1 MRVLEAVLSKELMML
16 LVTVLEHSLIFEP
29 KSDSELDG
37 HINSP
42 PTPQLGGLNI
52 SLSAVDF
59 HE

>member
-42 PTPQLGGLNI
+42 PTPN
-52 SLSAVDF
+52 
-59 HE
+59 